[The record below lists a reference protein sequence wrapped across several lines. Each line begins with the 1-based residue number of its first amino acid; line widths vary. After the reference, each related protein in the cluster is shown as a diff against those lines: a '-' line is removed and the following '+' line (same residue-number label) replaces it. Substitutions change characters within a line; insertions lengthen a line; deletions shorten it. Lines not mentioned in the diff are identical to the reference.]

1 MAVALTAMSVT
12 QVAAATEG
20 EAKATSPSVLAA
32 PLCGVSI
39 DTRTL
44 RPGELF
50 VAIVGP
56 RFDGHDFL
64 AEAKARGAGA
74 VLVHQDVDPALG
86 LPLVRVADTT
96 RALADLARHRRRESA
111 APVVAITGS
120 AGKTTTKDL
129 TATLL
134 GSRGP
139 VLRTEGNLNN
149 QYGLPL
155 TLLRL
160 APEHEAVV
168 LEMGMSAPGELRR
181 LTRIALPDLAVITN
195 VGSAHLEFF
204 GSVDEIAKAKA
215 EILEGLGPGG
225 RAVLNAEDAR
235 VRKVGEAFGGQV
247 IWFGRDRRCDVSGEN
262 WRGTAFGSRF
272 DLVILG
278 RKTDVA
284 LPLPG
289 PHSMMN
295 FLAAAAVAHALGVAP
310 ETMAEAVV
318 HFSPGRHRSQVHR
331 LGHNVVLI
339 DDCYNSSPEALD
351 AAVAALSMAGAE
363 RRVAVLGDMLELG
376 PDAARIHAERGE
388 GYRGKL
394 ERLFSVGPLGREIA
408 KGACRAGL
416 PTGAVRHFDD
426 AAAAAL
432 AVPDLVMPGDAVLVK
447 ASRGMKLEAVV
458 DALLAR
464 FGLGTV

>member
-1 MAVALTAMSVT
+1 MALDAA
-12 QVAAATEG
+12 QVAAATG
-20 EAKATSPSVLAA
+20 GKAAATSPAALLA

-64 AEAKARGAGA
+64 KEAKARGAGA
-74 VLVHQDVDPALG
+74 VLVHKDVDSALG

-96 RALADLARHRRRESA
+96 RALADLARSRRRESA
-111 APVVAITGS
+111 APMVAITGS

-134 GSRGP
+134 ATRGP

-160 APEHEAVV
+160 APEHVAAV
-168 LEMGMSAPGELRR
+168 LELGMSAPGELRT

-215 EILEGLGPGG
+215 EILEGLGPAG
-225 RAVLNAEDAR
+225 RAVLNACDPR
-235 VRKVGEAFGGQV
+235 VRKVGEAFAGKV

-272 DLVILG
+272 DLVMEG
-278 RKTDVA
+278 RKVDVA

-295 FLAAAAVAHALGVAP
+295 FLAAAAVAHALGVAA

-318 HFSPGRHRSQVHR
+318 HFSPGKHRSQVRR
-331 LGHNVVLI
+331 LGQNVVLI

-351 AAVAALSMAGAE
+351 AAVLALSMAGAE

-376 PDAARIHAERGE
+376 PEAARIHGERGE
-388 GYRGKL
+388 TYRGKL

-408 KGACRAGL
+408 RGACRAGL

-432 AVPDLVMPGDAVLVK
+432 AVPDLVEPGDAVLVK
-447 ASRGMKLEAVV
+447 ASRGIKLEAVV
-458 DALLAR
+458 DALVAR
-464 FGLGTV
+464 FGEGKG